1 MVQPVKRKK
10 HLFTSKKMSMR
21 ALMSDCLGA
30 IAATF
35 TCVTVYLTF
44 RNGGQATPRYAT
56 AFFLCIVMARV
67 GLIIAILSRKERD
80 IYYFFSYLGMALN
93 GAVLLAGAGVMYLGL
108 R

>member
-1 MVQPVKRKK
+1 MNLMFSYLIIASIREWTVRPNFKSPQRPMVRLLKSP
-10 HLFTSKKMSMR
+10 
-21 ALMSDCLGA
+21 
-30 IAATF
+30 
-35 TCVTVYLTF
+35 
-44 RNGGQATPRYAT
+44 
-56 AFFLCIVMARV
+56 FFLCIVMALV